1 MANKLKKLISF
12 NVHKHQAQT
21 HTRTKGEGLWL
32 VRMYAENLTVRDE
45 VELETH
51 EPCDLFHMFDLIT
64 KEFEILVGTLSP
76 ITDAGYTIYQKV

>member
-12 NVHKHQAQT
+12 NVHKHRP
-21 HTRTKGEGLWL
+21 HTYARTKGEGLWL
-32 VRMYAENLTVRDE
+32 VRLYAENLTVRDE

-51 EPCDLFHMFDLIT
+51 EPCDLFCMHGLIIR
-64 KEFEILVGTLSP
+64 EFEILVGTLSP

>member
-12 NVHKHQAQT
+12 NVHSHRPHT
-21 HTRTKGEGLWL
+21 YTRTKGEGLWL

-45 VELETH
+45 VELETND
-51 EPCDLFHMFDLIT
+51 PCHLFKMFDLVT
-64 KEFEILVGTLSP
+64 SEFEILVGTLSP